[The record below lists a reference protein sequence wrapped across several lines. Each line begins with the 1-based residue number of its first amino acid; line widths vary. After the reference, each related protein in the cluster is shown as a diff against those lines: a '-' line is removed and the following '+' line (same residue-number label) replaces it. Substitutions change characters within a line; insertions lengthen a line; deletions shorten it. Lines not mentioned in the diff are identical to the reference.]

1 MTVDKQIIGFFKDK
15 LIINE
20 ISNFS
25 FERKINFTNM
35 SDEKEP
41 IIENGRSSILI
52 FEVAS
57 AKDFLKLEKIVKK
70 KIKPIFL
77 ILRSKKLETDLV
89 KNYNYMITPFK
100 FNDFLS
106 QIMKLLNNQEIKE
119 NRLKVGHFFLT
130 YSELISI
137 EDQSARIKLTSLE
150 SKFLNHLCLNKS
162 GSSKKELLLKVWG
175 YSDKVNTHTIESLV
189 YRLRQKI
196 EHDPNSPKILV
207 QTGKKY
213 LLRD

>member
-1 MTVDKQIIGFFKDK
+1 
-15 LIINE
+15 
-20 ISNFS
+20 
-25 FERKINFTNM
+25 M

-52 FEVAS
+52 LSCFC
-57 AKDFLKLEKIVKK
+57 KDFLKLEKIVKK

-119 NRLKVGHFFLT
+119 NRLKVGHFFL
-130 YSELISI
+130 
-137 EDQSARIKLTSLE
+137 LTA
-150 SKFLNHLCLNKS
+150 N
-162 GSSKKELLLKVWG
+162 
-175 YSDKVNTHTIESLV
+175 
-189 YRLRQKI
+189 
-196 EHDPNSPKILV
+196 
-207 QTGKKY
+207 
-213 LLRD
+213 